1 MVQVCV
7 GISDLDITDE
17 HLEDLSW
24 KRDCVECYTVI
35 LCRTR
40 RGTIGKV
47 PIFPVIFNTLGYYQS
62 NHSFQLFQY
71 TVLVKIS
78 LIDQHS
84 CPYLT

>member
-24 KRDCVECYTVI
+24 KRDCVKCYTVI

-40 RGTIGKV
+40 RGTIEKV
-47 PIFPVIFNTLGYYQS
+47 STFPVIFNTLGYYQS
-62 NHSFQLFQY
+62 KHTFNCFNILF
-71 TVLVKIS
+71 
-78 LIDQHS
+78 
-84 CPYLT
+84 